1 MRVLQKIGPK
11 REKVTPLV
19 TLSHVSTANQG
30 TWAQPVDPHV
40 VPLQGVS

>member
-11 REKVTPLV
+11 RGKVTP
-19 TLSHVSTANQG
+19 LSHVSTANQG
-30 TWAQPVDPHV
+30 TWAQPIDPHV